1 MRVGIDATSWQN
13 SRGYGRYTRGLLSAM
28 VRIDAGHDYVFFFD
42 DEVDRD
48 AVPDGV
54 ELRTLSTTSPTARTA
69 GASTHRRLRD
79 MWRIGRAMS
88 DPELDVLLFPTVY
101 SFVPVRTGAKKIV
114 VIHDTI
120 PEAYPELAF
129 PDSRSRTFWR
139 VKSALA
145 RWQSDVVVT
154 VSEYSRAKIHQHF
167 NIPAERIFVV
177 GEAADPVFRRLER
190 PRMGERLTKLGIAPD
205 RRCLVYVGG
214 FSPHKNVDRLVSVF
228 ARVVQDAE
236 FDDVRLVLVGEYE
249 NEVFN
254 SDYPRIKR
262 RVEAAQL
269 TERVV
274 FTGYLP
280 DEELAVLLNTATAL
294 ALPSLIE
301 GFGLPAI
308 EAAACG
314 CPVIATLESPL
325 PDILGGGGIFI
336 DPTDAAGLG
345 DAMTRV
351 LRSEETRRRMSRA
364 GLEAAGRCSWD
375 QSARQLLDVINGV
388 CKP

>member
-1 MRVGIDATSWQN
+1 MVQVDAEN
-13 SRGYGRYTRGLLSAM
+13 
-28 VRIDAGHDYVFFFD
+28 DYVFFFD
-42 DEVDRD
+42 DEVDRG

-54 ELRTLSTTSPTARTA
+54 ELRTVSTTSPTAQAA
-69 GASTHRRLRD
+69 GASTRRGLRD
-79 MWRIGRAMS
+79 MWRVGRALS

-101 SFVPVRTGAKKIV
+101 SFVPVRTRAKKIL

-129 PDSRSRTFWR
+129 PDSRSRRFWS

-145 RWQSDVVVT
+145 RWQSDVIVT

-167 NIPAERIFVV
+167 NIPTERIFVV
-177 GEAADPVFRRLER
+177 GEAADPVFRRLEQ
-190 PRMGERLTKLGIAPD
+190 PILGEPLAKLGIGPD

-228 ARVVQDAE
+228 ARVVRDE
-236 FDDVRLVLVGEYE
+236 ELDDVRLVLVGEYE

-262 RVEAAQL
+262 RIEALQL
-269 TERVV
+269 TNRVV

-294 ALPSLIE
+294 VLPSLIE

-314 CPVIATLESPL
+314 CPVIATAESPL
-325 PDILGGGGIFI
+325 PDILADAGIFI
-336 DPTDAAGLG
+336 DPTDEAALG
-345 DAMTRV
+345 DAMLRV
-351 LRSEETRRRMSRA
+351 LCAEEVRRRMSRA
-364 GLEAAGRCSWD
+364 GLEAARCCSWD
-375 QSARQLLDVINGV
+375 RSARQLLDVIDGV
-388 CKP
+388 CTP